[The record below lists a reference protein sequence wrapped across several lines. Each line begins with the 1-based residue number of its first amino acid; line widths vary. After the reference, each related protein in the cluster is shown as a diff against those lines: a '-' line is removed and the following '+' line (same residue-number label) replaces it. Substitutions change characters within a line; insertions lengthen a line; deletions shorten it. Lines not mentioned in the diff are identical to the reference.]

1 MSTTLEAGVPDH
13 VPPEL
18 VHDFDFRALE
28 AAPLEDPIRY
38 SEILDREGA
47 PDIFFTPRY
56 GGHWVMRR
64 YDDVLA
70 GYQETDHFSA
80 RGVNIPPMED
90 FPILMP
96 QGVDPPEHQRYRRL
110 LNPLFSP
117 TAINRMSNWIREFTA
132 DLIDAFADDGEC
144 DFVEA
149 FSSRLPTS
157 VFLKLMGMP
166 LSDLPMYLKWEHGM
180 FRGFDEERDAAFAN
194 VVGHL
199 AKVFEEKR
207 RHPGDD
213 VPSALLM
220 ARDDDGKPF
229 SNSELEGMG
238 LLLFLAGL
246 DTVTNTMSAIWNR
259 LARDTPLR
267 QALVAQPEQRVD
279 DLDEL
284 LRVHAMP
291 NLPRGLRKD
300 LNYKGIAMKKGDRMV
315 LLTHRANLDPAHY
328 TDALTTDLSRKPKDI
343 LTFGAGP
350 HRCVGSLLAR
360 NEIKTALDE
369 WLRRIPDFR
378 IKRGASVDGFAGL
391 VMGYHHLPLEWDR
404 ALPR

>member
-1 MSTTLEAGVPDH
+1 MTTMQGAIPDH

-28 AAPLEDPIRY
+28 AGPLADPIRH
-38 SEILDREGA
+38 SECLDEDGV

-70 GYQETDHFSA
+70 GYAETDHFSA
-80 RGVNIPPMED
+80 RGVNIPPLASQ
-90 FPILMP
+90 PILMP
-96 QGVDPPEHQRYRRL
+96 QGIDPPDHQRYRRL

-117 TAINRMSNWIREFTA
+117 VAIRRISDWIREFTA
-132 DLIDAFADDGEC
+132 DLIDGFADHGEC
-144 DFVEA
+144 DFVAA

-166 LSDLPMYLKWEHGM
+166 LSDLPMYLKWEHDM
-180 FRGFDEERDAAFAN
+180 FRGPFEERETAYAN

-199 AKVFEEKR
+199 ARIFEAKR
-207 RHPGDD
+207 HNPGDD

-229 SNSELEGMG
+229 SNNELEGMG

-246 DTVTNTMSAIWNR
+246 DTVTNTMSSIWNR
-259 LARDTPLR
+259 LAQNAALR
-267 QALVAQPEQRVD
+267 GELVARPEQRMD
-279 DLDEL
+279 ALDEL
-284 LRVHAMP
+284 LRVHAMA
-291 NLPRGLRKD
+291 NLPRGLRTD
-300 LNYKGIAMKKGDRMV
+300 LNYKGIAMKQGDRLL
-315 LLTHRANLDPAHY
+315 LLTHRANLDANHFPQPM
-328 TDALTTDLSRKPKDI
+328 TTDLERKPKDS
-343 LTFGAGP
+343 LTFGWGP

-378 IKRGASVDGFAGL
+378 IKRNASGDGFAGL
-391 VMGYHHLPLEWDR
+391 VMGYYHLPLEWDR

>member
-1 MSTTLEAGVPDH
+1 MQAAIPDH

-28 AAPLEDPIRY
+28 DLPLDDPIGY
-38 SEILDREGA
+38 SEVLHKEGV

-56 GGHWVMRR
+56 GGHWVMHR
-64 YDDVLA
+64 YDDVLV
-70 GYQETDHFSA
+70 GYEETDHFSA
-80 RGVNIPPMED
+80 RGVNIPPQGD
-90 FPILMP
+90 FPILIP
-96 QGVDPPEHQRYRRL
+96 QGIDPPDHQRYRRL

-117 TAINRMSNWIREFTA
+117 AAIRRISDWIREFTA
-132 DLIDAFADDGEC
+132 DLIDGFADSGEC

-157 VFLKLMGMP
+157 VFLRLMGMP
-166 LSDLPMYLKWEHGM
+166 LSDLPMYLKWEHAM
-180 FRGFDEERDAAFAN
+180 FRGPFEERSTAFTT
-194 VVGHL
+194 VVAHL
-199 AKVFEEKR
+199 AQVFEEKR
-207 RHPGDD
+207 HNPGDD
-213 VPSALLM
+213 VPSTLLK

-229 SNSELEGMG
+229 ANHELEGMG

-246 DTVTNTMSAIWNR
+246 DTVTNTMSCIWNR
-259 LARDTPLR
+259 LAKDVALR
-267 QALVAQPEQRVD
+267 GELVANPEQRVD
-279 DLDEL
+279 ALDEL
-284 LRVHAMP
+284 LRVHAVS

-300 LNYKGIAMKKGDRMV
+300 IDYKGIAMKKGDRLL
-315 LLTHRANLDPAHY
+315 LLTHRANLDANHY
-328 TDALTTDLSRKPKDI
+328 AQATTTDLERKPKDM
-343 LTFGAGP
+343 LTFGWGA

-391 VMGYHHLPLEWDR
+391 VLGYYHLPLEWDH